1 MCYIFWWAY
10 PAALQ
15 WCANAKGFL
24 YLGEKMLVH
33 TQTEVQL
40 IFMENFKSPTHL
52 IIYLVVSM
60 QIQKLSH
67 RYLHLKFMARVYQ
80 SQITCQFS
88 WNLCHRKEFFMTT
101 VDFNL
106 KAEENNRWSVQR
118 GHTSN
123 AVDSSCCLGP
133 SSSKRPNSETYVD
146 EDYLAGWGRMT
157 FWWWNLIK
165 CLKNWKWF
173 NLFFTAFCACIVSF
187 ALCF

>member
-1 MCYIFWWAY
+1 MTHLTVCYIFWWAH

-15 WCANAKGFL
+15 SCASAKGFL

-88 WNLCHRKEFFMTT
+88 WNLYHRKEFFMRT

-106 KAEENNRWSVQR
+106 KADENNRWSVQR

-133 SSSKRPNSETYVD
+133 SSSKRPKSETYVD
-146 EDYLAGWGRMT
+146 EDFLAGWGRMT
-157 FWWWNLIK
+157 FWW
-165 CLKNWKWF
+165 
-173 NLFFTAFCACIVSF
+173 
-187 ALCF
+187 